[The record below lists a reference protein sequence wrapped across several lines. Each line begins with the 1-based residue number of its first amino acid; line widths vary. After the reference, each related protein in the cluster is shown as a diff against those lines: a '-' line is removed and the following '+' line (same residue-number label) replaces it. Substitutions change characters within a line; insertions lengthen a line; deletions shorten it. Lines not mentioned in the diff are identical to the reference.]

1 MAERTSVVDLSG
13 NHEESILQWAKHL
26 GTAKIR
32 RKLFDAVYGR
42 GEKPR
47 SKKQLMRA
55 AGIKETDAQ
64 QAQNELDHLS
74 KHHLIIRVENDGS
87 VKDRSRYLYKKD
99 LGVRANRSKIVRYAE
114 NPRAASTVPTKRRPL
129 MPPVRSVQM
138 RITRQVL
145 RKKKRLNVLY
155 LTANPDETIPLRV
168 DAEMRQVQ
176 EAVRGSK
183 FRDNIAIHYRPAADL
198 HSLIDGLNDHRPRI
212 VHFSGHGDAEGI
224 AVDPGGMAK
233 RRAGT
238 ITFSLLAKALAATDD
253 PPDVIVL
260 NACESAGSKKAF
272 LPPAKALVVMRKSV
286 SDQAAAAF
294 ATKFYAAIAGGQSVN
309 AAFDQGKVAVEA
321 VSINEADTPELLV
334 ANGINAAK
342 LILA

>member
-1 MAERTSVVDLSG
+1 VAERTSVVDLSG

-176 EAVRGSK
+176 EADPRVKVPRQYRNSLPARSRPPFVNRRSK
-183 FRDNIAIHYRPAADL
+183 RSSAP
-198 HSLIDGLNDHRPRI
+198 HRP
-212 VHFSGHGDAEGI
+212 
-224 AVDPGGMAK
+224 
-233 RRAGT
+233 
-238 ITFSLLAKALAATDD
+238 
-253 PPDVIVL
+253 
-260 NACESAGSKKAF
+260 F
-272 LPPAKALVVMRKSV
+272 LRPR
-286 SDQAAAAF
+286 
-294 ATKFYAAIAGGQSVN
+294 
-309 AAFDQGKVAVEA
+309 
-321 VSINEADTPELLV
+321 
-334 ANGINAAK
+334 
-342 LILA
+342 